1 MHYMVNTGDTL
12 WHIAQRFRMDADAIA
27 RANALSEPYSVHA
40 GQILHI
46 PRRHRLIGYIVPHA
60 AAAGIADVLSVP
72 EPFDELI
79 FTAVT
84 VSPDG
89 SATAGPVDITLQ
101 LARARRTRALACVTN
116 LYKGTYSAEAA
127 DAALLDGDARSRLAS
142 VATDCATSNH
152 LDGVH
157 LDFGAINARHFDAL
171 AELACEIRARFSR
184 LSPWYTISISVPSG
198 WREGPFD
205 LARTTQCA
213 DMVVVEGFQRGSSGP
228 AGPPTDLAWLE
239 QQASYAVEDV
249 GRAKLCVALGAY
261 GLDWSDPDRAD
272 FLTIEGAE
280 AIAANAGSE
289 LQRDPAHGGPFF
301 HYTDTLGRPH
311 SVWYEDSSSILLK
324 LSLLE
329 SLGVRRIAL
338 WRLGTM
344 SKEILSVVSQ
354 AVV

>member
-1 MHYMVNTGDTL
+1 
-12 WHIAQRFRMDADAIA
+12 
-27 RANALSEPYSVHA
+27 
-40 GQILHI
+40 
-46 PRRHRLIGYIVPHA
+46 
-60 AAAGIADVLSVP
+60 
-72 EPFDELI
+72 
-79 FTAVT
+79 
-84 VSPDG
+84 
-89 SATAGPVDITLQ
+89 
-101 LARARRTRALACVTN
+101 
-116 LYKGTYSAEAA
+116 
-127 DAALLDGDARSRLAS
+127 
-142 VATDCATSNH
+142 
-152 LDGVH
+152 
-157 LDFGAINARHFDAL
+157 
-171 AELACEIRARFSR
+171 
-184 LSPWYTISISVPSG
+184 
-198 WREGPFD
+198 
-205 LARTTQCA
+205 
-213 DMVVVEGFQRGSSGP
+213 MVVVEGFQRGSSGP